1 MRVVLDTNILV
12 VSITSNSP
20 YHEIFT
26 SLINKRYDLIVSTSI
41 VFEYREV
48 VQEKYGEKTAALL
61 VELLNELS
69 NVHSVNPSF
78 QWNFITVDRDD
89 NKFVDCAIAGYADYI
104 VTEDKHF
111 NILKEI
117 EFPKVSVIGI
127 EGFMRIL
134 QNVGIR
140 NK

>member
-78 QWNFITVDRDD
+78 QWDFITVDRDD

-127 EGFMRIL
+127 EDFMRIL
-134 QNVGIR
+134 QNVRIR